1 MANENGIPREVL
13 QEKAAELLGD
23 ARISGW
29 SKTSSQGSFFPSVF
43 EPAYNR
49 MQEVMGRN
57 LDDMSAEEF
66 WAPIDAYNK
75 DVANLGDETYELWS
89 MENVVAA
96 DLVNSALFKQLRDLS
111 IGSRELMAQG
121 VDIADV
127 DGPLKSIRDRLII
140 GLSEVKKRR
149 YLWGIQGQ
157 QLQLNPE
164 QIAERFAEIH
174 KQTKGSID
182 TALEFMGK
190 TENQEILEAIIEAF
204 SGADNIHNWTD
215 LDAFMRRRLHGFSNK
230 EPDSERAWWCLRQQC
245 PERPE
250 DLNVPLWVLV
260 KSWVFKALL
269 KA

>member
-1 MANENGIPREVL
+1 MANENGIPSEVL

-23 ARISGW
+23 ARYQRMVEGL
-29 SKTSSQGSFFPSVF
+29 KAKKREFRDVF
-43 EPAYNR
+43 EPAYKR
-49 MQEVMGRN
+49 MQQVMGRN
-57 LDDMSAEEF
+57 LDDMSTEEF

-75 DVANLGDETYELWS
+75 DVENIGDTAYAVWS

-127 DGPLKSIRDRLII
+127 DGPLKTIRDRLII

-157 QLQLNPE
+157 RLQLAPE
-164 QIAERFAEIH
+164 QVAERFTQIH
-174 KQTKGSID
+174 QQTKESID

-190 TENQEILEAIIEAF
+190 TENRDVMEAIIEAF

-215 LDAFMRRRLHGFSNK
+215 LDAFMRRRPWLSTRIRPSKSG
-230 EPDSERAWWCLRQQC
+230 DIRQQRSKRQTSQC
-245 PERPE
+245 SCGYWEIGASKP
-250 DLNVPLWVLV
+250 W
-260 KSWVFKALL
+260 
-269 KA
+269 